1 MRNLPD
7 GVDCARTAQ
16 LMLSSM
22 NVADTPP
29 SYSICSIMTLFND
42 ARLKKYKIN
51 FICAV
56 ITLNSPSYF
65 SYFMP
70 LPATNR

>member
-16 LMLSSM
+16 VMLSSM

-42 ARLKKYKIN
+42 ARLKNTKL
-51 FICAV
+51 
-56 ITLNSPSYF
+56 TLF
-65 SYFMP
+65 V
-70 LPATNR
+70 LL